1 MQKGFV
7 RKHIGNSHWSIP
19 NKCYYVGFRY
29 SKHAIKSTRET
40 LAERYFEYHCQIK
53 WVRNL
58 VRDMLRGGFSKRNDT
73 ITTTIIRSTFY
84 IAFINLCWGQNIFT
98 IKRQGHWDN
107 FKQPLYI

>member
-58 VRDMLRGGFSKRNDT
+58 VRDMLHGGFSKRNDNKNNNHT
-73 ITTTIIRSTFY
+73 QY
-84 IAFINLCWGQNIFT
+84 I
-98 IKRQGHWDN
+98 
-107 FKQPLYI
+107 LYCIYKTSVEVKIY